1 MTREVRRQLEGLA
14 VLSYYVIKAGV
25 IIGAATFAV
34 LLAEAL
40 MVWLTIKI
48 FG

>member
-1 MTREVRRQLEGLA
+1 MTRAQRRQLEGLA
-14 VLSYYVIKAGV
+14 VLLFYVIKTGV
-25 IIGAATFAV
+25 IIGAAVTAI
-34 LLAEAL
+34 LLSEAL

>member
-1 MTREVRRQLEGLA
+1 MTRSQRRQLEGLA
-14 VLSYYVIKAGV
+14 VLLYYVVKTGV
-25 IIGAATFAV
+25 IIGAVTMGI
-34 LLAEAL
+34 LLAEAS

>member
-1 MTREVRRQLEGLA
+1 MTREAKRQLEGLA
-14 VLSYYVIKAGV
+14 VLLYYVAKTGV
-25 IIGAATFAV
+25 IIGAAVTAI
-34 LLAEAL
+34 LLSEAL

>member
-1 MTREVRRQLEGLA
+1 MTREVRRQLEGMA
-14 VLSYYVIKAGV
+14 VLLYYVVKTGV
-25 IIGAATFAV
+25 IIGAVTTGI

>member
-34 LLAEAL
+34 LIAEAL

>member
-14 VLSYYVIKAGV
+14 VLMFYVAKAGV
-25 IIGAATFAV
+25 IIGAVTMGI

>member
-25 IIGAATFAV
+25 IIAAAVAAV
-34 LLAEAL
+34 LLAEAS

>member
-1 MTREVRRQLEGLA
+1 MTRSQRRQLEGLA
-14 VLSYYVIKAGV
+14 VLLYYIVKTGV

-34 LLAEAL
+34 LIAEAL

>member
-14 VLSYYVIKAGV
+14 VLLYYVVKTGV
-25 IIGAATFAV
+25 IIGAVTMGI
-34 LLAEAL
+34 LLAEAS